1 MAEQL
6 FVALY
11 TDADVTPKL
20 ARLLR
25 ERDFD
30 AISAHEVDNAEL
42 ADSEHLAYATSQG
55 RAILT
60 YNSKDYASLFDQ
72 YWWAGRE
79 HYGIIVSEQLPIGEL
94 LRRVLRFLNTV
105 SADEMR
111 NNYKNLGEFA
121 EK

>member
-6 FVALY
+6 FVGLY

-25 ERDFD
+25 EREFD
-30 AISAHEVDNAEL
+30 AVSAQELGNAEL
-42 ADSEHLAYATSQG
+42 EDSEHLAYAASRG
-55 RAILT
+55 RTILT
-60 YNSKDYASLFDQ
+60 YNSKDYAPLFDQ
-72 YWWAGRE
+72 YWWTGRE

-105 SADEMR
+105 TADEMR
-111 NNYKNLGEFA
+111 NNYKNLGEFV
-121 EK
+121 ER

>member
-1 MAEQL
+1 ML
-6 FVALY
+6 MSP
-11 TDADVTPKL
+11 PKL

-25 ERDFD
+25 ERGFD
-30 AISAHEVDNAEL
+30 AVSAHEVGNAEL
-42 ADSEHLAYATSQG
+42 EDSEHLAYAVSQG

-60 YNSKDYASLFDQ
+60 YNAKDYAPLLDK

-94 LRRVLRFLNTV
+94 LRRVLRFLNAVT
-105 SADEMR
+105 ADEMR

-121 EK
+121 ER